1 MMQMISSNWLPGPNR
16 FTVRIALATAII
28 ELLIIFSVSVVF
40 YRTHFSSLEQRTYH
54 ALSALTAH
62 VDTVVSKTL
71 APLDIHASLVANR
84 LSEPDL
90 PSSEIGNILDSFL
103 NNHPSIISI
112 SLVSGNAVNLNSR
125 SRSTSPHSVRNIDTT
140 LIQRGVL
147 QEISPTTKTLDR
159 IVIGNTGQPVIQHI
173 IPIMANQHLTN
184 ALIIAIDIVQMLSAI
199 DLRFWN
205 PDQAL
210 YMSDTTNLLY
220 SFNRHGPGFD
230 MIITPDQTLRSAL
243 FDRRDRSYS
252 LQYVNHSKQPVF
264 GWIENLGQ
272 TGLSVIAEQD
282 VRSAA
287 APAREIL
294 VGSLIAAAV
303 IIPGTGLLL
312 SVMFRQLMRPLMDFE
327 DAIEKVAS
335 GDRNVRIRKSSHLQF
350 SSLAKSFNAMASRL
364 DRRILELLESEK
376 QIRESEE
383 NYRQLNETLQN
394 RVNQATEELRKTN
407 AKLQET
413 ARQAEQ
419 ANRAKSAF
427 LAKMSHELRTPLNA
441 IIGYTEIL
449 LEDAME
455 SKSTQQCTDL
465 SNVLGAAKH
474 LLGLINDILD
484 LSKIE
489 AGKME
494 VVYETISVP
503 SLINEVC
510 ATVQPLL
517 RRNNNRLI
525 VECPASVGQ
534 MHTDVKKL
542 RQCLLNILGNACK
555 FTSNGEVSLLVS
567 KEQSDTR
574 SVIHFVIKDTGIG
587 IDRRKQPELFHSF
600 VQADPCI
607 SQKFGGTGLGLA
619 ITKHFTDMLGGTI
632 SIQSEL
638 GKGTT
643 FDLAIPQQ
651 APDGQAQSNGAL
663 PASAEISTVDELND
677 SA

>member
-1 MMQMISSNWLPGPNR
+1 MTKMISSNWFTGPNR
-16 FTVRIALATAII
+16 FTVRIVLVTAII

-40 YRTHFSSLEQRTYH
+40 YRTHFSSLEQQTYH

-71 APLDIHASLVANR
+71 ARLDTHARLVADR

-90 PSSEIGNILDSFL
+90 QSSDIGNVLDSFL
-103 NNHPSIISI
+103 NDHPSIISI
-112 SLVSGNAVNLNSR
+112 SLVSENAVNLSSR

-140 LIQRGVL
+140 LIQRSIL
-147 QEISPTTKTLDR
+147 QEISPATKTLDR

-173 IPIMANQHLTN
+173 IPIVANQHLTN

-199 DLRFWN
+199 DLRFWR
-205 PDQAL
+205 PDHAL
-210 YMSDTTNLLY
+210 YMSDTTNLFY
-220 SFNRHGPGFD
+220 SFNRHGPAFD
-230 MIITPDQTLRSAL
+230 MIITPDRTLRSAL
-243 FDRRDRSYS
+243 FDRNDRSYS

-327 DAIEKVAS
+327 DAIEKVAG
-335 GDRNVRIRKSSHLQF
+335 GDRNVRIRKSPHLQF

-394 RVNQATEELRKTN
+394 RVNLATEELRKTN

-494 VVYETISVP
+494 VVYETISVS
-503 SLINEVC
+503 SLINEIC

-525 VECPASVGQ
+525 VECPDCLGE

-567 KEQSDTR
+567 KEQSDSR
-574 SVIHFVIKDTGIG
+574 RVIHFVIKDTGIG
-587 IDRRKQPELFHSF
+587 IDRSKQPELFHSF

-643 FDLAIPQQ
+643 FDLAIPLQ
-651 APDGQAQSNGAL
+651 APDGQAQSDRTI